1 MTSDS
6 KRFSSLNKRVPT
18 AIVGVLA
25 IIGGVSYGMWGYFV
39 VFLIIGGLSLW
50 EFYRLAIMDEM
61 APLKVWGTIL
71 GMALFTTSF
80 LIEADILK
88 PEYIL
93 LVFPLFASVF
103 LIKLYKKGE
112 TKPFT
117 HVAYT
122 YLGIIYVS
130 LPFALLNVIVFD
142 MGHYRYQVILGML
155 FILWASDTGAFFS
168 GILFGRK
175 KLFERVSPKKTW
187 EGSIGG
193 ALLGFIMAYVFS
205 LYFEDLTMIQWL
217 VAAALIVIAG
227 TYGDLVE
234 SLFKRSIAIKDS
246 GTSIPGHG
254 GFLDRF
260 DGLLLASPF
269 MAAFIK
275 LI

>member
-187 EGSIGG
+187 EG
-193 ALLGFIMAYVFS
+193 
-205 LYFEDLTMIQWL
+205 
-217 VAAALIVIAG
+217 
-227 TYGDLVE
+227 
-234 SLFKRSIAIKDS
+234 
-246 GTSIPGHG
+246 
-254 GFLDRF
+254 
-260 DGLLLASPF
+260 
-269 MAAFIK
+269 
-275 LI
+275 